1 MVWLF
6 AAKTK
11 VCVMSSTTDEAT
23 RLTFYQRFKKRR
35 RKRVKRIGK
44 WVMRSFSDFV
54 GRQSL
59 IGDRPV
65 VDRDH
70 FPHLQVFEDNWEVI
84 RDEAAEI
91 LKHREAVPLFHE
103 ISRDQKRI
111 STGSNWRTFILYGFG
126 QPATKNVKQAPQT
139 ARLLSQVP
147 NLQSAWFSIL
157 APGYHIPPHRGPSKS
172 FVTCHLGLLVP
183 KDYKNCT
190 LRVGTEKLNWRD
202 GKLFIFDDTY
212 EHEVHNNT
220 EEERVVLLFHVDRPM
235 RLWGRLFGKTF
246 LGALKWTAYYQDS
259 AKRALNAEDR
269 FEAAVRR
276 AGENLENMSEPS

>member
-1 MVWLF
+1 
-6 AAKTK
+6 
-11 VCVMSSTTDEAT
+11 MSTAMQEPGRSTI
-23 RLTFYQRFKKRR
+23 LQRFRKHR
-35 RKRVKRIGK
+35 RKKVKRFGK

-59 IGDRPV
+59 IGDTPV
-65 VDRDH
+65 IDRSH
-70 FPHLQVFEDNWEVI
+70 FPHLQIFEDNWEVV

-126 QPATKNVKQAPQT
+126 QPATKNVKQAPET

-147 NLQSAWFSIL
+147 GLQSAWFSIL

-172 FVTCHLGLLVP
+172 FVTCHLGLIVP
-183 KDYKNCT
+183 RDHERCT
-190 LRVGTEKLNWRD
+190 LRVENEICVWRE
-202 GKLFIFDDTY
+202 GKLFLFDDTY

-220 EEERVVLLFHVDRPM
+220 DEERVVLLFHVDRPM
-235 RLWGRLFGKTF
+235 RFWGRLFGRTF
-246 LGALKWTAYYQDS
+246 LGAMKWTSYYQDS
-259 AKRALNAEDR
+259 AKRTLSAEDR